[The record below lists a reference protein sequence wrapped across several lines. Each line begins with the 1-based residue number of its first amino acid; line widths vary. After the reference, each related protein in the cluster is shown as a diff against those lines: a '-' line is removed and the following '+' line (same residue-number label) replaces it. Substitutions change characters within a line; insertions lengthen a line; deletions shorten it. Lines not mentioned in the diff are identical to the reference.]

1 VPTSPP
7 VPVVEEKR
15 RPRRRP
21 GRPTRRA
28 IEGEPH
34 MREQV
39 LREARR
45 LFLQRGYAGVAVGQV
60 AAAVGVTKPTLYY
73 YFADKEGLYAAVLC
87 DLLRLIGGY
96 VREVVGNEALSV
108 RQRLF
113 ELAFGYFRYADAT
126 LEPVL
131 RDTNELIG
139 AQHARAVWAAY
150 ESEFFGPMRELMR
163 VGMRVGELR
172 ELDPDVLVRAFLC
185 LLDGFTA
192 PGGHA
197 TRDDAEHRRIAEVM
211 VALFADGAAPR

>member
-1 VPTSPP
+1 VPTSPRA
-7 VPVVEEKR
+7 PVVEEKHG
-15 RPRRRP
+15 PRRRP
-21 GRPTRRA
+21 GRPTLRA
-28 IEGEPH
+28 TEGEPH

-39 LREARR
+39 LRAARR

-73 YFADKEGLYAAVLC
+73 YFTDKEGLYAAVLC

-96 VREVVGNEALSV
+96 VRQVVVESRLSM

-139 AQHARAVWAAY
+139 AQHARAVWEAY
-150 ESEFFGPMRELMR
+150 EGEFFGPMRELMR
-163 VGMRVGELR
+163 EGMRTGELR
-172 ELDPDVLVRAFLC
+172 TLDPDVLVRAFLS

-197 TRDDAEHRRIAEVM
+197 MRDDDEHRRVAETIVG
-211 VALFADGAAPR
+211 LFVEGAAPR

>member
-1 VPTSPP
+1 
-7 VPVVEEKR
+7 
-15 RPRRRP
+15 
-21 GRPTRRA
+21 
-28 IEGEPH
+28 

-73 YFADKEGLYAAVLC
+73 YFTDKEGLYAAMLC

-96 VREVVGNEALSV
+96 LREVLGNESLSV
-108 RQRLF
+108 RQRLC

-139 AQHARAVWAAY
+139 AQHARAVWEAY
-150 ESEFFGPMRELMR
+150 EEEFFGPMRKFMR
-163 VGMRVGELR
+163 AGMRTGELR
-172 ELDPDVLVRAFLC
+172 EIDPDVLVRAFLS

-197 TRDDAEHRRIAEVM
+197 MRDDAEHRRIAEMTVT
-211 VALFADGAAPR
+211 LFADGAAPR

>member
-1 VPTSPP
+1 VPTSSP
-7 VPVVEEKR
+7 VPVVEEKH

-28 IEGEPH
+28 VEGEPH

-96 VREVVGNEALSV
+96 VREVVGNETLSV

-139 AQHARAVWAAY
+139 ARHARAVWDAY
-150 ESEFFGPMRELMR
+150 EEDFFGPMRELMR
-163 VGMRVGELR
+163 MGMRAGELR
-172 ELDPDVLVRAFLC
+172 ELDPDVLVRAFLS

-197 TRDDAEHRRIAEVM
+197 MRDDTEHRRIAEIT
-211 VALFADGAAPR
+211 VALFADGATPR

>member
-1 VPTSPP
+1 MPILPPTPA
-7 VPVVEEKR
+7 VEEKH

-21 GRPTRRA
+21 GRPTRHA
-28 IEGEPH
+28 VEGEPH

-73 YFADKEGLYAAVLC
+73 YFADKEGLYAAVFC

-96 VREVVGNEALSV
+96 IREVVGNEALSV

-126 LEPVL
+126 LEPMI

-139 AQHARAVWAAY
+139 ARHARMVWEAY
-150 ESEFFGPMRELMR
+150 ESEFFGPMREFMR
-163 VGMRVGELR
+163 AGMRAGELR
-172 ELDPDVLVRAFLC
+172 EIDADVLVRAFLS

-197 TRDDAEHRRIAEVM
+197 TRDDAEHRRIAEIM
-211 VALFADGAAPR
+211 VGLFAEGAAPR